1 MTSVIVNGLTIVHQG
16 SNGLAV
22 ASAPDVCKTP
32 MPPGPTP
39 IPYPNIAK
47 SSDLADGTTTVFTDG
62 CSAAIKDCCFATSTG
77 DEGGT
82 AGGGVSSGV
91 IKGKA
96 KFSSY
101 SFDVK
106 LESKNACRLTDPM
119 TMNGNASNTVTAA
132 ETQAGGS
139 ISGLGGDFE
148 DLCRAFCWCDSGD
161 KKGGDI
167 LQIEKIPVSPRMTA

>member
-1 MTSVIVNGLTIVHQG
+1 MGYVIINGLTIVHKASTG
-16 SNGLAV
+16 IAI

-32 MPPGPTP
+32 LPPGPTP
-39 IPYPNIAK
+39 IPYPNIAF
-47 SSDLADGTTTVFTDG
+47 SSDLVNGTVTIAVEG
-62 CSAAIKDCCFATSTG
+62 GNSAAIKDCAFSTSCG

-106 LESKNACRLTDPM
+106 FESKNVCRLTDPM
-119 TMNGNASNTVTAA
+119 TMNGNADNTTTKAVEQRGSNVRGK
-132 ETQAGGS
+132 ES
-139 ISGLGGDFE
+139 DIE
-148 DLCRAFCWCDSGD
+148 DLCRAFCWCNEG
-161 KKGGDI
+161 KEGRKGSDI
-167 LQIEKIPVSPRMTA
+167 IEFVPYSRA

>member
-1 MTSVIVNGLTIVHQG
+1 MGFVIVNGLTIVHKG
-16 SNGLAV
+16 SSGLAV

-47 SSDLADGTTTVFTDG
+47 SADLVDGTTTIKTEG
-62 CSAAIKDCCFATSTG
+62 CMAAIKDCCFVTSTG

-96 KFSSY
+96 KFTSY

-119 TMNGNASNTVTAA
+119 SMNGNAPNTETVA
-132 ETQAGGS
+132 ETQPGGAA
-139 ISGLGGDFE
+139 SGIDGDIE
-148 DLCRAFCWCDSGD
+148 DLCRAFCWCDAGKNGD
-161 KKGGDI
+161 DI
-167 LQIEKIPVSPRMTA
+167 MKIEKVYVPAGQMA